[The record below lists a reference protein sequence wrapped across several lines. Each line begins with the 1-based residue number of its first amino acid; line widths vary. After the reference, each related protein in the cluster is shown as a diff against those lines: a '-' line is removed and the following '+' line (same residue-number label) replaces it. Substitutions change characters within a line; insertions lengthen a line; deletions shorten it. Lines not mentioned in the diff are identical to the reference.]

1 MKCPVCNTPVNG
13 DYEYCPNCG
22 SALPKYNTQN
32 FSAPNGGYTDVP
44 VMPSA
49 HPDENKKTKKV
60 AILAVSIVAV
70 VIAAAIA
77 VIAFTLNSSEKYE
90 ITDYIADNI
99 DYQGTEGMASVS
111 SEKSDIVNFEAMY
124 NDLSEIDSQSDES
137 KFQKGCDIF
146 NAAIDVEIPE
156 NKQLK
161 NGDKVQITIRINY
174 DIIND
179 SDLFDAK
186 LTGDDTIS
194 RTYIVSALSDL
205 REINPFSIIKSVKF
219 KESTGKTVISYDKK
233 YSEKFGKYTAAYSHS
248 DKVFLEIT
256 DADGNIV
263 EQITFSSSYSNDS
276 DKTATVIAN
285 LKNGEEN
292 NKENG
297 FVITPVK
304 KEYTVQVVTTT
315 TTTTKPTTKKDSR
328 TDFITDQSQIDYN
341 DYLILKER
349 CLEKRRQKYPDAT
362 FARSYFVFNQNYYE
376 KNMSSTNKVNGIN
389 FVFYCTDSKGNTILA
404 SCCAFNVRYDKY
416 TGDIIDLYGAELT
429 LGKSKY
435 NDFDEYISKIQPGNW
450 DYVETYEY

>member
-13 DYEYCPNCG
+13 DYEYCPSCG
-22 SALPKYNTQN
+22 SSLPKYNNQN
-32 FSAPNGGYTDVP
+32 FSGTGNGYVTPP
-44 VMPSA
+44 VIYPVQ
-49 HPDENKKTKKV
+49 PDEKKKTKKA
-60 AILAVSIVAV
+60 AIIAVSIVAV
-70 VIAAAIA
+70 VLAAAIA
-77 VIAFTLNSSEKYE
+77 VITFALNSSEKYE

-124 NDLSEIDSQSDES
+124 NDLSEINSQAEQARFE
-137 KFQKGCDIF
+137 KACDIF

-156 NKQLK
+156 NNQLK

-179 SDLFDAK
+179 CDLFDAK
-186 LTGDDTIS
+186 LVGDDTIS
-194 RTYIVSALSDL
+194 RTYIVSALGDL
-205 REINPFSIIKSVKF
+205 REINPFSIIKSVKY
-219 KESTGKTVISYDKK
+219 KEASDKTVITYDKK
-233 YSEKFGKYTAAYSHS
+233 YSEKFGKFTASYNHS
-248 DKVFLEIT
+248 DKVYLEIT
-256 DADGNIV
+256 DENGNVV
-263 EQITFSSSYSNDS
+263 EKITFSSSYSNDS
-276 DKTATVIAN
+276 DKTATVTAH
-285 LKNGEEN
+285 LKNGEDD

-304 KEYTVQVVTTT
+304 KQFTAQVVTTT
-315 TTTTKPTTKKDSR
+315 TTTTTTTKKDSR
-328 TDFITDQSQIDYN
+328 TDFITDQNQIDYN
-341 DYLILKER
+341 DYLVLKER

-362 FARSYFVFNQNYYE
+362 FARSYFVFNQHYYE
-376 KNMSSTNKVNGIN
+376 NNMSSTNKVNGIN
-389 FVFYCTDSKGNTILA
+389 FVFYCTDSDGNTVLT

-416 TGDIIDLYGAELT
+416 TGDIVDPYGAELT